1 MNDKT
6 VVEQVEVNKK
16 VECEKTLEE
25 QLEIM
30 ERYTKTHEKFS
41 GSDIYRRE
49 LECLKVLYPSL
60 FRNIEEQDLV
70 LGRVDALPVGFG
82 SVTSIG
88 GVGHYCIFSKL
99 KAFRGKLTDESMIK
113 RVDEMEKYWDK
124 NDTRTIY
131 FNDVLKDDTMGKFV
145 DVKYPAIATARLS
158 GMYLNYNLL
167 VENGIPGLKE
177 ILTKKL
183 EESKDI
189 KKDQVYSSFLGCLD
203 LLTETIDLHIEFA
216 NEANKL
222 VLESE
227 GYKKAIEK
235 QIKKS

>member
-99 KAFRGKLTDESMIK
+99 KALFDFELFSIFDEFFEDNSGLLK
-113 RVDEMEKYWDK
+113 TK
-124 NDTRTIY
+124 NQ
-131 FNDVLKDDTMGKFV
+131 LKAKNSKNIIPEV
-145 DVKYPAIATARLS
+145 
-158 GMYLNYNLL
+158 
-167 VENGIPGLKE
+167 GISNN
-177 ILTKKL
+177 TKSWTK
-183 EESKDI
+183 
-189 KKDQVYSSFLGCLD
+189 
-203 LLTETIDLHIEFA
+203 
-216 NEANKL
+216 
-222 VLESE
+222 
-227 GYKKAIEK
+227 
-235 QIKKS
+235 